1 MSRRCFYPLPVLVA
15 VVMFVSG
22 CGTTKL
28 PDLVDLRGNRPW
40 VFLADAEVQ
49 QAKSLAMGSAVT
61 KGWKIADA
69 SGDKLLVR
77 RPLSTT
83 TAMAI
88 AGEPVSTAAVEVK
101 TDFNQRRA
109 GVDVVVAATMVAD
122 KITAK
127 GQKSVL
133 RIDVTDS
140 YRNELDLSL
149 NALRRSWEENRWRI
163 AAAMRPLPTK
173 DVVSKGEDTEDT
185 FGAIAGRE
193 TDTAAASPPE
203 KTAAAPIAASST
215 DDRAMT
221 AAVPSTRG
229 QAAPVEDR
237 ALSAPPP
244 ITSGTTDRA
253 MTAAVPSSR
262 GRVAPIEDQAP
273 SAPPPITSGTT
284 DRAMTAAVPSSRG
297 RVAPIEDQAPSAP
310 PPITSG
316 TTDRAMTAAVPS
328 TRGQAAPIEDQALS
342 VPRPITPSAT
352 DRAMAAV
359 APSSRGGVAPVED
372 RALSTPRPITPSTT
386 DRAMAAAVPSRS
398 SRGGVAPIED
408 QALSAPRPITPGTTD
423 RAMAAAVPSRS
434 SRGGVAPIEDQALS
448 APRPITPGTTDRA
461 MAAAVPSRSSRGGV
475 APVEDRALSM
485 LYSITPSTTDSAMTT
500 AIPSGVGGIN
510 DGAMTAVPPV
520 GVSSRAAPIED
531 RALSTPRH
539 ITRSTP
545 PSTLSAVGP
554 TGISAL
560 DYARKAGAWAYYA
573 EQYARTHGCEPL
585 GGRTTLEYT
594 HPKFELHRVR
604 CENGGNLFLRC
615 SAGTCIR
622 VAEN

>member
-284 DRAMTAAVPSSRG
+284 DRAMTAAVPS
-297 RVAPIEDQAPSAP
+297 
-310 PPITSG
+310 
-316 TTDRAMTAAVPS
+316 

-372 RALSTPRPITPSTT
+372 RALSTPRPITPS
-386 DRAMAAAVPSRS
+386 
-398 SRGGVAPIED
+398 
-408 QALSAPRPITPGTTD
+408 TTD

>member
-1 MSRRCFYPLPVLVA
+1 
-15 VVMFVSG
+15 MFVSG

-109 GVDVVVAATMVAD
+109 GVDVVVAATMVAA

-215 DDRAMT
+215 DNRAMT

-262 GRVAPIEDQAP
+262 SRVAPVEDQAP
-273 SAPPPITSGTT
+273 SAPRPITPSAL
-284 DRAMTAAVPSSRG
+284 DRAMTAVAPSSRG
-297 RVAPIEDQAPSAP
+297 RVAPIEDQALSA
-310 PPITSG
+310 
-316 TTDRAMTAAVPS
+316 
-328 TRGQAAPIEDQALS
+328 
-342 VPRPITPSAT
+342 PRPITPSAT

-359 APSSRGGVAPVED
+359 APSSRGRVAPVED

-398 SRGGVAPIED
+398 SRGQAAPIED

-423 RAMAAAVPSRS
+423 RAMTAVAPS
-434 SRGGVAPIEDQALS
+434 SRGGVAP
-448 APRPITPGTTDRA
+448 
-461 MAAAVPSRSSRGGV
+461 
-475 APVEDRALSM
+475 PVEDRALSM

-604 CENGGNLFLRC
+604 CENGGNFFLRC